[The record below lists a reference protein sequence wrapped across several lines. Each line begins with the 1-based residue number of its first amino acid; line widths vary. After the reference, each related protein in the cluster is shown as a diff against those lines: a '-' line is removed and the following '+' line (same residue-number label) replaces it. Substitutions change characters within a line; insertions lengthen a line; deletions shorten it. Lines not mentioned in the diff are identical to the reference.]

1 MPKTA
6 QRAEARGKGVSP
18 LLKTESQWLGKK
30 SFYAADRAVSAM
42 NARVRS
48 MRIVSG
54 LSAPCMNPSSTFLN
68 TINIRTCHQTLLNHL
83 SKGKNDTILHM
94 KTCHILRSS

>member
-1 MPKTA
+1 MAWQEEFLCCRSSRLRNERP
-6 QRAEARGKGVSP
+6 SP
-18 LLKTESQWLGKK
+18 LN
-30 SFYAADRAVSAM
+30 ADRERLIS
-42 NARVRS
+42 
-48 MRIVSG
+48 I
-54 LSAPCMNPSSTFLN
+54 LHEPIQYLLN